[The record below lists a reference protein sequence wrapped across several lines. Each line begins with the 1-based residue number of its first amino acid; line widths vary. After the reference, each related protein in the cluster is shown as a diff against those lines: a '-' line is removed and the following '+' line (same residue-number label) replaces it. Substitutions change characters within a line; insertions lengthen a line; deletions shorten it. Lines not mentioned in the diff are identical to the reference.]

1 MSKHAVIDKSPRE
14 RLLASLPA
22 RESRLELAGIS
33 TAVLEAGDGPPLV
46 LLHGPGAYAAHW
58 SGMLPGLAR
67 DFRVVAPDLPGHGAS
82 AAGAE
87 ALDAARFLDWLGEL
101 IWRTCSSPPALVG
114 QLAGGALAT
123 RFAIAHPAR
132 VRHLALVDTFGLAP
146 FQPAPDF
153 AQALTGFLAHPDAA
167 RHEALWRHCAHDLD
181 ALRRRMGAGWEP
193 FAAYNIERAGDPA
206 AQGAVAALM
215 REFAQAIPRR
225 DLERLATP
233 TALFWG
239 RHDRATPLAVAESA
253 SARYGWPLHVI
264 EDCND
269 DPPVE
274 QPEALLRALHAVL
287 APSFSEAGG

>member
-1 MSKHAVIDKSPRE
+1 MDSHVAVEHPRR
-14 RLLASLPA
+14 RLLAPLPV

-33 TAVLEAGDGPPLV
+33 TAVLEAGDGPPVV

-58 SGMLPGLAR
+58 SGMIAGLAR

-82 AAGAE
+82 AAGAG

-101 IWRTCSSPPALVG
+101 IWRTCGSPPALVG

-123 RFAIAHPAR
+123 RFALAQPSR

-153 AQALTGFLAHPDAA
+153 AQALTGFLSRPDEA

-181 ALRRRMGAGWEP
+181 ALRRRMGARWEP
-193 FAAYNIERAGDPA
+193 FAAYNVERAGDPA
-206 AQGAVAALM
+206 VQAAVAALM
-215 REFAQAIPRR
+215 REFAQEIPRR
-225 DLERLATP
+225 DLERLGTP
-233 TALFWG
+233 TTLFWG

-274 QPEALLRALHAVL
+274 QPEALLHALGAVL
-287 APSFSEAGG
+287 APSLSTADR